1 MKKKIL
7 MVIASMMVILT
18 ANAQNSELKNEIGLY
33 YGFGSASNIVSTITA
48 IVGAAAGEQS
58 NFWGPVGIE
67 YFHHVTPV
75 VAIGGMASIAGCDV
89 ANKSGNSNF
98 TESYVSV
105 MPAVKFNWLR
115 KEYFGMYSGVAA
127 GVMFVSA
134 DTKGDPNVRSDSGV
148 YFMGQAT
155 AIGME
160 FGGAFRGFAE
170 LGFGEKGF
178 LCAGI
183 RYKF

>member
-1 MKKKIL
+1 MKKMIL
-7 MVIASMMVILT
+7 MVVAAMMVT
-18 ANAQNSELKNEIGLY
+18 MTVNAQNSELKNEIGLY
-33 YGFGSASNIVSTITA
+33 YGFGSASNVVSSISA

-67 YFHHVTPV
+67 YYHHVTPV
-75 VAIGGMASIAGCDV
+75 VAIGGMASIAGCNV
-89 ANKSGNSNF
+89 GNKNGNSDF
-98 TESYVSV
+98 TERYITV

-115 KEYFGMYSGVAA
+115 KQYFGMYSGVAA

-134 DTKGDPNVRSDSGV
+134 DTKGDPTVKEDSQV
-148 YFMGQAT
+148 YFMGHAT
-155 AIGME
+155 ALGLE

-170 LGFGEKGF
+170 LGFGEKGV

>member
-1 MKKKIL
+1 MKKMIL
-7 MVIASMMVILT
+7 MVVAAMMVT
-18 ANAQNSELKNEIGLY
+18 MSANAQNSELKNEIGLY
-33 YGFGSASNIVSTITA
+33 YGFGSASNVVSSLTA
-48 IVGAAAGEQS
+48 AFSGAVGDQS

-67 YFHHVTPV
+67 YYYHVTPV
-75 VAIGGMASIAGCDV
+75 VGVGGMASVAGCNV
-89 ANKSGNSNF
+89 GNKNGQTDF
-98 TESYVSV
+98 TETFITV

-127 GVMFVSA
+127 GIMFVSA
-134 DTKGDPNVRSDSGV
+134 DTKGDPTVKGESKV
-148 YFMGQAT
+148 YFMGNAT
-155 AIGME
+155 ALGLE